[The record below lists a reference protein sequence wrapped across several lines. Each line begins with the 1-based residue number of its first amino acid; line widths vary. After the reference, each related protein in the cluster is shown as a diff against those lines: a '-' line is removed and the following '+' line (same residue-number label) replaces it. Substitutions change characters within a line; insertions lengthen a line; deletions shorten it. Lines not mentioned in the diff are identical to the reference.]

1 MTDFF
6 LIETEPRK
14 AESVSRAIQAFG
26 FETWLPME
34 TRFHRN
40 RTKRSLSRMWSV
52 PILIDAFFAAVPRD
66 RHGELQRIKGFAG
79 IYRDC
84 DYIAASVPWDQVRA
98 FMDEVNTI
106 NARTERLFKT
116 MINGKQHTKRRFE
129 PMTPEAL
136 RAYMAEKFGIVRE
149 DAA

>member
-52 PILIDAFFAAVPRD
+52 PILIDALFAAVPRD
-66 RHGELQRIKGFAG
+66 AHGQLQRIRGFSH
-79 IYRDC
+79 ICRDANHVA
-84 DYIAASVPWDQVRA
+84 YAIPGAQVRA
-98 FMDEVNTI
+98 FMAEVTAV
-106 NARTERLFKT
+106 NARTERMFRT
-116 MINGKQHTKRRFE
+116 MLEGRQHTKRKFQ